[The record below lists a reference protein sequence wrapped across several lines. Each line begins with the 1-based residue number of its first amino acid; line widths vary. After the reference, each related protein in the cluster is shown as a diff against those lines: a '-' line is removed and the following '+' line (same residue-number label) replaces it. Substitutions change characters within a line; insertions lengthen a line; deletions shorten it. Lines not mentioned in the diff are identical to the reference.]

1 MVQRRARLYRYWVPP
16 ILWAAVI
23 FVGSGNALGAPNTA
37 PILET
42 ILNAVLGHS
51 LAPSQFEM
59 VHFLVRK
66 AAHLGEYAIF
76 GALVFRAIRQDR
88 EGWNWRWA
96 LAAIVLAALYAA
108 SDEWHQSFE
117 PTRTASA
124 WDVLID
130 TIGATL
136 AQVLFFRT

>member
-23 FVGSGNALGAPNTA
+23 FLGSGNALGASNTA
-37 PILET
+37 PILAT
-42 ILNAVLGHS
+42 ILNAVLGHP
-51 LAPSQFEM
+51 LAPSQFEI

-88 EGWNWRWA
+88 GGWNWRWA

-117 PTRTASA
+117 PSRTASA
-124 WDVLID
+124 FDVLID
-130 TIGATL
+130 TTGATL

>member
-23 FVGSGNALGAPNTA
+23 FAGSTSVLGAPNTA
-37 PILET
+37 PILAT
-42 ILNAVLGHS
+42 FLNAVFGHS

-59 VHFLVRK
+59 VHYLVRK
-66 AAHLGEYAIF
+66 GGHLCEYAIL
-76 GALVFRAIRQDR
+76 GALVFRAIRADR

-108 SDEWHQSFE
+108 SDEWHQSFV
-117 PTRTASA
+117 PSRTASV

-130 TIGATL
+130 TTGATL